1 MACLDHLMEPMTLGD
16 VRELGVFAL
25 QFATAAVQ
33 YRSRTGLS
41 AE

>member
-1 MACLDHLMEPMTLGD
+1 MTLGNM
-16 VRELGVFAL
+16 REVGVFAL
-25 QFATAAVQ
+25 QFAAAAVQ